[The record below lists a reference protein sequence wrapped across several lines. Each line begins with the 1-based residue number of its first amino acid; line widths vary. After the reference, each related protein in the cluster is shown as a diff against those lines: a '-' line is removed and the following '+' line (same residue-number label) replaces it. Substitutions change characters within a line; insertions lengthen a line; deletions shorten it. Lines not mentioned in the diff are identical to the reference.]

1 MKFTLSLSYLRRR
14 EPHSGAAIQSSGFT
28 PMGHESFG
36 ILLRL
41 RRRWFLATRGY
52 AKVSMGGVPTG
63 QRIVVRKDFEILFPP
78 VGFILR
84 GLPRLLNDNHVGYPV
99 RLRQGR

>member
-41 RRRWFLATRGY
+41 RR
-52 AKVSMGGVPTG
+52 
-63 QRIVVRKDFEILFPP
+63 
-78 VGFILR
+78 
-84 GLPRLLNDNHVGYPV
+84 
-99 RLRQGR
+99 